1 MDDAFKKQII
11 RSCYSTLVQLGD
23 LSRWRETELK
33 TTKERN
39 WGPAKGYYDLAA
51 ALDPTSGMSYNQ
63 LAVIALADEDHLRA
77 VYYLYRAV
85 SVENPAPQA
94 QGNLQL
100 EFKKLR
106 KGKPLAADE
115 AAVEGNLLLQ
125 RDFNLFH
132 ARCVEPTF
140 AGHEEQMIKILA
152 SLRDELR
159 EKPFDTV
166 IRKFCLI
173 NIAAESTAARKVRG
187 M

>member
-1 MDDAFKKQII
+1 
-11 RSCYSTLVQLGD
+11 VQLGD
-23 LSRWRETELK
+23 LSRYRETELK
-33 TTKERN
+33 TIKERN
-39 WGPAKGYYDLAA
+39 WGPAKGYYDLAT

-63 LAVIALADEDHLRA
+63 LAVIALTDQDHLRA

-94 QGNLQL
+94 QGNLEL

-106 KGKPLAADE
+106 TRSTQGKLLAADE
-115 AAVEGNLLLQ
+115 AEGNHHLQ
-125 RDFNLFH
+125 RRFILFH

-140 AGHEEQMIKILA
+140 AGYEDEQTKILA
-152 SLRDELR
+152 LLADELR